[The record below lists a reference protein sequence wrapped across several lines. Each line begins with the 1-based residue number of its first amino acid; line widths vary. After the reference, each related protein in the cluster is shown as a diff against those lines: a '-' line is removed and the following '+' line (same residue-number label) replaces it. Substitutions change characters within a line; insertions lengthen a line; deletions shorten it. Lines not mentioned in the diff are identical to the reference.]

1 VESIKGKESSISSSR
16 FFVHKPIDAEK
27 DDQMHSGDFDCM
39 KWKKRRE
46 NIYDKAEGKVCQ
58 SKK

>member
-1 VESIKGKESSISSSR
+1 
-16 FFVHKPIDAEK
+16 
-27 DDQMHSGDFDCM
+27 M

-58 SKK
+58 SKKWKWSGNIK